1 MIDNLRGVSQQV
13 CYDVM
18 IMVISFRLM
27 KWTRIHKKYSYS
39 MIPSV
44 KKRGNYWLITLS
56 GQTQI
61 LLYYY
66 LSQSF
71 HKAPKDIPL
80 SCSHY
85 AVYNLSSGY
94 ERNVVSRTNKQKF
107 NIKKQLK
114 TFFICI
120 C

>member
-44 KKRGNYWLITLS
+44 EKRGNHWLITLS
-56 GQTQI
+56 EADINTA
-61 LLYYY
+61 LLLFVSE
-66 LSQSF
+66 LS
-71 HKAPKDIPL
+71 
-80 SCSHY
+80 
-85 AVYNLSSGY
+85 
-94 ERNVVSRTNKQKF
+94 
-107 NIKKQLK
+107 
-114 TFFICI
+114 
-120 C
+120 